1 MAATRWRTLLAVA
14 LVGAAVTW
22 YLLRVLVGHGGMV
35 PSVGWLVLPVEL
47 IIAMVVLRLGWSVRQ
62 YLHGNRPDLDP
73 VRAARTAVLA
83 KAACYTGA
91 LLLGFYGGT
100 VLALVTDL
108 SVPGNGGRAGA
119 AGLAAAGALVMAV
132 VGLVVERFCRIPPP
146 SDGQQEKAGPAE
158 PGPVAG

>member
-1 MAATRWRTLLAVA
+1 MAATRWRTLLGIAVV
-14 LVGAAVTW
+14 LAAITW
-22 YLLRVLVGHGGMV
+22 YLLRLVVGQGGVV

-47 IIAMVVLRLGWSVRQ
+47 IIALIVLRLGWAVRQ
-62 YLHGNRPDLDP
+62 YLHGRRPDLDP

-100 VLALVTDL
+100 ALALLSDL
-108 SVPGNGGRAGA
+108 AAPGNGGRAGS
-119 AGLAAAGALVMAV
+119 AGLAAAGALVLAIA
-132 VGLVVERFCRIPPP
+132 GLVVERFCRVPPP
-146 SDGQQEKAGPAE
+146 SADGKDVAGTPE